1 MKTKVSLI
9 KICSLGMIIISCLFP
24 LSLKAQEARS
34 GTNAMLILDGSGS
47 MWGKLKEGHKVL
59 IARKAIANSVRGFED
74 KLNLGL
80 MAYGHRRRAACN
92 DIQLI
97 NKPGPLNP
105 LTYSRLVNKIKPL
118 GKTPITSSLQQASK
132 NLKQQNTKGGHIIL
146 LTDGPENCRKLP
158 CTVISP
164 QFAKANNITVH
175 VIAFAMQ
182 AKDAQ
187 SLKCLASNSGG
198 QFFTPIN
205 QSQLT
210 KAITAS
216 LSAALKDT
224 KGAIGQIAKPQ
235 TKRTKANLKLTAHLG
250 PSSKA
255 LATNVQWKIEKLTN
269 ENKPEQDLPAWKSKK
284 PIPNFELNPGQY
296 RITTQYQDFEIS
308 KDINLKKGQDAG
320 QKIIFNLSELTLP
333 ASWAKPN
340 SRSGFGKLLLEPQ
353 DEDTA
358 NQEPLII
365 ALNQQQ
371 QTQLIPAGAYKL
383 SGIENGQL
391 QTWFI
396 HAQAGKPTPLPIW
409 QTTGRLKLNLTD
421 ATTGKPLSNPL
432 VQVFELKSDQKTN
445 IERARSSAHA
455 PLFDLKTGQY
465 SLKISQGY
473 AHKTMNVN
481 IEPKKQ
487 TTLDVKLNLAQIK
500 ITLNKN
506 TPSEQ
511 YSLAISRKNK
521 AGRFPLID
529 TLSTLDQPIT
539 VSPGTYRLSLRAK
552 DTQTALSKTVKL
564 ASGKVQEISFAT
576 KTSQV
581 TFQIS
586 NRTDLLSKHQIF
598 WRLFEKSGNLI
609 WQGSQTEAQLGL
621 PKGDY
626 KITAEIGDDKYAKT
640 FRVKGNH
647 KKTIDLAKNKQK

>member
-1 MKTKVSLI
+1 MKTKAILI
-9 KICSLGMIIISCLFP
+9 KICFLAVAVMCCLLPSSLR
-24 LSLKAQEARS
+24 AQEARS

-47 MWGKLKEGHKVL
+47 MWGKIKEGHKVV
-59 IARKAIANSVRGFED
+59 IARKAIATSLRAFED

-97 NKPGPLNP
+97 RKTSPLNP

-118 GKTPITSSLQQASK
+118 GKTPITSSLQQATQ
-132 NLKQQNTKGGHIIL
+132 NLNKKGGHIIL

-164 QFAKANNITVH
+164 QFAKTNNITVH

-182 AKDAQ
+182 TKDAQ

-198 QFFTPIN
+198 QFFTPTN

-210 KAITAS
+210 KALTAS

-224 KGAIGQIAKPQ
+224 KGAIEQIAKPQ
-235 TKRTKANLKLTAHLG
+235 NKRTKANLKLTAHLG

-255 LATNVQWKIEKLTN
+255 LVTNVQWKIEKLTKDN
-269 ENKPEQDLPAWKSKK
+269 QPEQDLPAWKSQK
-284 PIPNFELNPGQY
+284 PTPNFELNPGQY

-333 ASWAKPN
+333 ASWARPN

-353 DEDTA
+353 DEETGT
-358 NQEPLII
+358 QEPLII

-409 QTTGRLKLNLTD
+409 QTTGRLKLTLTD
-421 ATTGKPLSNPL
+421 ATTGKPLNNPL
-432 VQVFELKSDQKTN
+432 VQVFETSQDQKTK
-445 IERARSSAHA
+445 IERARSSART
-455 PLFDLKTGQY
+455 PQFDLKAGQY

-473 AHKTMNVN
+473 AHKTINVN
-481 IEPKKQ
+481 LKAKKQ
-487 TTLDVKLNLAQIK
+487 TTLGVKLNLAQIK
-500 ITLNKN
+500 ITLNNN
-506 TPSEQ
+506 TPIGQ

-521 AGRFPLID
+521 SGRLPLID
-529 TLSTLDQPIT
+529 TLSTLDQTIT

-552 DTQTALSKTVKL
+552 DTQTAISKTITL
-564 ASGKVQEISFAT
+564 APGKIQDVSFAT

-581 TFQIS
+581 TFKIS

-598 WRLFEKSGNLI
+598 WRLFEKSGTLI
-609 WQGSQTEAQLGL
+609 WQGAQTEAQLGL
-621 PKGDY
+621 PTGNY
-626 KITAEIGDDKYAKT
+626 KITAEIGDDKYAKA
-640 FRVKGNH
+640 FSVKGDH